1 MTFNSVSEDNT
12 TFAEGIEK
20 FPNKTFEI
28 EVKVKFVPVIVT
40 TVPACPEV
48 GEMPST
54 DKALKFWISGEFVK
68 SLYNVLEE
76 TLLVIN
82 KNTNIKKALNKV
94 KLFIM
99 RGLM

>member
-54 DKALKFWISGEFVK
+54 DKALKF
-68 SLYNVLEE
+68 
-76 TLLVIN
+76 
-82 KNTNIKKALNKV
+82 
-94 KLFIM
+94 
-99 RGLM
+99 